1 MNIREVVTLLF
12 VEVNKVNKKHMPVR
26 QQQKGIRK
34 RVQLC
39 HSSKRWIFPV
49 PVTMI
54 YNKTLKVHLSED
66 SL

>member
-34 RVQLC
+34 KKSTVM
-39 HSSKRWIFPV
+39 S
-49 PVTMI
+49 
-54 YNKTLKVHLSED
+54 
-66 SL
+66 